1 MNGTLFVIAATSVA
15 VMVAEPA
22 PLHGS
27 HAHGARTLPPTASTP
42 AQSLSAPA
50 ERTSYRRFNANEPM
64 LDWRAANDRVAQIG
78 GWRAYAKEAAANSA
92 NANQATPQQGTKTDG
107 GRP

>member
-15 VMVAEPA
+15 AMVAEPA
-22 PLHGS
+22 PLHGA

-78 GWRAYAKEAAANSA
+78 GWRAYAKEAAASSA
-92 NANQATPQQGTKTDG
+92 KATEATQRPQSKSEG